1 MKIALVN
8 TDWMQYNENHSNK
21 AVTQHINL
29 TESES
34 IMDIK
39 QLNSKIKLIRTNG
52 AKLDALIQEA
62 AIGCIEH
69 AAAHGDV
76 RPANQLW
83 DAMPQGS
90 RRNALGMYLVEYG
103 AMRVNTGKDKE
114 QARFKFQK
122 DFETDLA
129 AARAV
134 MWYSFKPEKDLA
146 EEFNLSGKLQGLLK
160 AYNKALSDGRTIKA
174 SPDEVKVL
182 KSLAAAMRVHENIK
196 ATVKLKGHLAA

>member
-1 MKIALVN
+1 
-8 TDWMQYNENHSNK
+8 
-21 AVTQHINL
+21 
-29 TESES
+29 
-34 IMDIK
+34 MDIK
-39 QLNSKIKLIRTNG
+39 QLSSKIKLIKTNG

-69 AAAHGDV
+69 AAEHGDV

-83 DAMPQGS
+83 EAMPNGS

-122 DFETDLA
+122 DFETDIT

-134 MWYSFKPEKDLA
+134 MWYSCKPEKDLA
-146 EEFNLSGKLQGLLK
+146 EEFNLSGKLQGVLN
-160 AYNKALSDGRTIKA
+160 AYNKALSDGQSIKA
-174 SPDEVKVL
+174 TPDEIQVL
-182 KSLAAAMRVHENIK
+182 ESLAAALRVQDNIK
-196 ATVKLKGHLAA
+196 ATIKLEKHLAA

>member
-1 MKIALVN
+1 
-8 TDWMQYNENHSNK
+8 
-21 AVTQHINL
+21 
-29 TESES
+29 
-34 IMDIK
+34 MDIK
-39 QLNSKIKLIRTNG
+39 QLSSKIKLIKTNG
-52 AKLDALIQEA
+52 AKLDKLIQEA

-69 AAAHGDV
+69 AAEHGDV

-90 RRNALGMYLVEYG
+90 RRNALGMYLCQYG

-114 QARFKFQK
+114 QARFKYKK

-146 EEFNLSGKLQGLLK
+146 EEFNLTGKLQSLLK
-160 AYNKALSDGRTIKA
+160 AYNKAVSDGQAIKA
-174 SPDEVKVL
+174 SPDEIKVL
-182 KSLAAAMRVHENIK
+182 ESLAAALRVHENIK
-196 ATVKLKGHLAA
+196 ATIKLQENIAA

>member
-1 MKIALVN
+1 
-8 TDWMQYNENHSNK
+8 
-21 AVTQHINL
+21 
-29 TESES
+29 
-34 IMDIK
+34 MDIK

-62 AIGCIEH
+62 ALGCIEH

-83 DAMPQGS
+83 DAMPNGS

-103 AMRVNTGKDKE
+103 AIRVNTGKDKD

-129 AARAV
+129 AARGV

-146 EEFNLSGKLQGLLK
+146 EEFNLSGKLQSLLK
-160 AYNKALSDGRTIKA
+160 AYNKALSDGQYIKA
-174 SPDEVKVL
+174 THDEIQVL
-182 KSLAAAMRVHENIK
+182 ESLAAAMRVHDNIK
-196 ATVKLKGHLAA
+196 ATIKLEGHLAA

>member
-1 MKIALVN
+1 
-8 TDWMQYNENHSNK
+8 
-21 AVTQHINL
+21 
-29 TESES
+29 
-34 IMDIK
+34 MDIK

-69 AAAHGDV
+69 AAEHGDV

-83 DAMPQGS
+83 LAMPNGS
-90 RRNALGMYLVEYG
+90 RRNALGMYLVQYG
-103 AMRVNTGKDKE
+103 ALRINTGKDKE
-114 QARFKFQK
+114 QARFKFQQ
-122 DFETDLA
+122 DFETDVA

-160 AYNKALSDGRTIKA
+160 AYTKAVSDGQAIKA
-174 SPDEVKVL
+174 TPDEIQVL
-182 KSLAAAMRVHENIK
+182 SGLAAALRVQENIK
-196 ATVKLKGHLAA
+196 ATTKLEEHLAA

>member
-1 MKIALVN
+1 
-8 TDWMQYNENHSNK
+8 
-21 AVTQHINL
+21 
-29 TESES
+29 
-34 IMDIK
+34 MDIK

-69 AAAHGDV
+69 AAEHGDV

-90 RRNALGMYLVEYG
+90 RRNALGMYLCQYG

-114 QARFKFQK
+114 QARFKFKK
-122 DFETDLA
+122 DFETDVA

-146 EEFNLSGKLQGLLK
+146 EEFNLTGKLQSLLK
-160 AYNKALSDGRTIKA
+160 AYNKAVSDGQTIKA
-174 SPDEVKVL
+174 SPDEVQAL
-182 KSLAAAMRVHENIK
+182 ASLAAVLRVQENIK
-196 ATVKLKGHLAA
+196 ATVKLEGHVA

>member
-1 MKIALVN
+1 MN
-8 TDWMQYNENHSNK
+8 
-21 AVTQHINL
+21 
-29 TESES
+29 

-39 QLNSKIKLIRTNG
+39 QLSRKIKLIKTNG

-62 AIGCIEH
+62 ALGCIEH

-83 DAMPQGS
+83 DAMPNGS
-90 RRNALGMYLVEYG
+90 RRNALGMYLCQYG

-122 DFETDLA
+122 DFETDLT

-134 MWYSFKPEKDLA
+134 MWYSFKPEQDLA
-146 EEFNLSGKLQGLLK
+146 EEFNLSGKLQSLLK
-160 AYNKALSDGRTIKA
+160 AYNKALSDGQAIKA
-174 SPDEVKVL
+174 SPDEVRVL
-182 KSLAAAMRVHENIK
+182 ESLAAALRVQENIK
-196 ATVKLKGHLAA
+196 ATIKLEGHLAA